1 MLNVPFSVTVLL
13 YGVSFVHTSTTEK
26 KKFLSVCVRTC
37 MRVCVHTGYGR
48 SPSLCPRFSTGSMNN
63 AEFTFSSHFLF
74 LPPPP
79 PILFLSS
86 LHLLRPMCNSK
97 NRTASFRSDVYTVVT
112 LSLSPS
118 FSWHEVI
125 ALIHLSLFSP
135 FSMGAVEEKQER
147 RLSGQT

>member
-26 KKFLSVCVRTC
+26 KSFLVCVCVRAC
-37 MRVCVHTGYGR
+37 VCVCTLAMEGVPVSVHA
-48 SPSLCPRFSTGSMNN
+48 SPLGPWIMQN
-63 AEFTFSSHFLF
+63 SHFQATSSF
-74 LPPPP
+74 SPPP